1 MMGVG
6 VTQDVA
12 LDRNEWRRRTSRP
25 LGLGDRENAIKVSKV
40 FINATDSVPYS
51 IPTQVIKNYH
61 HDDYQVKS

>member
-12 LDRNEWRRRTSRP
+12 LDRNEWRRRTSRL

-40 FINATDSVPYS
+40 FINATDSVPYA

-61 HDDYQVKS
+61 HDDYQVKL

>member
-25 LGLGDRENAIKVSKV
+25 LGLGYRENSIKVSKV
-40 FINATDSVPYS
+40 FINATDAVPYS
-51 IPTQVIKNYH
+51 IPTQVITNYH